1 MDRYYERNN
10 QARPDSTLHHLAF
23 HYRLAYLRNEPR
35 QLLLALKRRENFLRL
50 QGSYDLA
57 MDAYQETDRGA
68 RHLFDPILQ
77 ADITANMGKV
87 FIYQKD
93 YARATRFFSDAL
105 AIYQEFSQP

>member
-1 MDRYYERNN
+1 
-10 QARPDSTLHHLAF
+10 
-23 HYRLAYLRNEPR
+23 
-35 QLLLALKRRENFLRL
+35 
-50 QGSYDLA
+50 
-57 MDAYQETDRGA
+57 MDAYQEKDRGA

-77 ADITANMGKV
+77 ADITANMGNV